1 MKRNSAEAE
10 FLGRLVRLRLGRA
23 QLAAV
28 RLGVSLRTR
37 LTLWYGALLAIT
49 LLTFS
54 GLVYFTLQQNL
65 SSSMDERLTLRADQ
79 LRLRIDP
86 SIGNLLQPEDVAP
99 GVQLQSTLGEFVG
112 TGVYVQLLNQ
122 KAAVIATPPNLIGEE
137 LPVPTSSRQ
146 AIVEDRPIFDVV
158 PIAGDQV
165 RVRLLTEPLHL
176 NGTGEVVGAVQV
188 AESFAPFESTMSAVA
203 RLMLLAGVG
212 ALLLAVVVGWL
223 LTRAALS
230 PVFRITDTAR
240 HIAATGDYRQ
250 RLHVTP
256 PRFGHGDELFFLA
269 ATFNDM
275 IARLEHMLDSQ
286 RRLLADTSHE
296 LRNPI
301 TIIRGNLALLRR
313 SSVPEASR
321 NEAIVEAEEE
331 AARMGRLVGDLLLL
345 ARADA
350 GDIPSFQRERVD
362 LGELASDVVEQARP
376 QAGSCT
382 LSASHDPRCVVL
394 GDRDR
399 LKQLVTNLVEN
410 AIRYTPAGGKVDV
423 VVRGGTGLQ
432 QRGATVRS
440 RNARDAGTTTSMA
453 QLTITDTGI
462 GISPTDLPHVFER
475 FYRAE
480 KARSRAHGGSG
491 LGLSIAE
498 YIAQAHGGSIEA
510 SSEGPNRGST
520 FTVRLPLAPRADPKR
535 PVSAPVAPVAIGR

>member
-1 MKRNSAEAE
+1 MKR
-10 FLGRLVRLRLGRA
+10 F
-23 QLAAV
+23 V

-37 LTLWYGALLAIT
+37 LTLWYGALLAVT

-65 SSSMDERLTLRADQ
+65 STSMDERLTLRADQ
-79 LRLRIDP
+79 LRLRISP
-86 SIGNLLQPEDVAP
+86 SLGILQPEDVAP
-99 GVQLQSTLGEFVG
+99 GVQLQSTLSEFVG

-122 KAAVIATPPNLIGEE
+122 KAAVIATPPNLLGEE
-137 LPVPTSSRQ
+137 LPVPSSSRQ
-146 AIVEDRPIFDVV
+146 AITEDRPIFDTV
-158 PIAGDQV
+158 PISDGTAS
-165 RVRLLTEPLHL
+165 VRLLTEPLHM
-176 NGTGEVVGAVQV
+176 NGTNEVVGAVEV
-188 AESFAPFESTMSAVA
+188 AESLSPVDNTMTAVA
-203 RLMLLAGVG
+203 RLLLTAGAF

-223 LTRAALS
+223 LTRAALR

-250 RLHVTP
+250 RLQVRP

-301 TIIRGNLALLRR
+301 TIIRGNLAVLRHTG
-313 SSVPEASR
+313 VPEASR

-350 GDIPSFQRERVD
+350 GDVPSFHNERVD
-362 LGELASDVVEQARP
+362 LSELAAEVVEQGRPLAGTRTLTASSDAR
-376 QAGSCT
+376 CI
-382 LSASHDPRCVVL
+382 VL

-399 LKQLVTNLVEN
+399 LKQLIANLVEN
-410 AIRYTPAGGKVDV
+410 AIRYTPGGGKVEV
-423 VVRGGTGLQ
+423 SVRRPAGMQQWGG
-432 QRGATVRS
+432 AVRS
-440 RNARDAGTTTSMA
+440 RNARDAGTPIPMA
-453 QLTITDTGI
+453 QLTVKDSGI

-491 LGLSIAE
+491 LGLSIAQ

-510 SSEGPNRGST
+510 SSEGTNRGST
-520 FTVRLPLAPRADPKR
+520 FTVHLPLASRTDPRR
-535 PVSAPVAPVAIGR
+535 PVTTPVAPVAIGR

>member
-1 MKRNSAEAE
+1 MKRM
-10 FLGRLVRLRLGRA
+10 L
-23 QLAAV
+23 

-37 LTLWYGALLAIT
+37 LTLWYGALLAVT
-49 LLTFS
+49 LLAFS
-54 GLVYFTLQQNL
+54 GLVYFTLQQSL

-79 LRLRIDP
+79 LHREVGP

-99 GVQLQSTLGEFVG
+99 DVQLQSTLNEFVG

-122 KAAVIATPPNLIGEE
+122 KAAVIATPPNLVGEQ
-137 LPVPTSSRQ
+137 LPVPSSSRQ
-146 AIVEDRPIFDVV
+146 AIQEDRPIFDTV
-158 PIAGDQV
+158 PV
-165 RVRLLTEPLHL
+165 KNSTSVRLLTQPLHL
-176 NGTGEVVGAVQV
+176 AGTDEVVGAVQV
-188 AESFAPFESTMSAVA
+188 AESLSPLENTMSAVA
-203 RLMLLAGVG
+203 RLLLSAGAA

-313 SSVPEASR
+313 QNVPESSR
-321 NEAIVEAEEE
+321 AEAVVEAEEE

-350 GDIPSFQRERVD
+350 GELPSIVLERVD
-362 LGELASDVVEQARP
+362 LGELATEVVDQARP
-376 QAGSCT
+376 RAAAHQLSISCE
-382 LSASHDPRCVVL
+382 SRCVVL

-410 AIRYTPAGGKVDV
+410 AIRYTPAGGRIEVS
-423 VVRGGTGLQ
+423 VRGATGLQ
-432 QRGATVRS
+432 QRSAPVRS
-440 RNARDAGTTTSMA
+440 RIAPSSGSSISMA
-453 QLTITDTGI
+453 NLTISDSGI
-462 GISPTDLPHVFER
+462 GISRADLPHVFER
-475 FYRAE
+475 FYRAD
-480 KARSRAHGGSG
+480 KARSRAYGGTG
-491 LGLSIAE
+491 LGLSIAQ
-498 YIAQAHGGSIEA
+498 YVAQVHGGSIEVV
-510 SSEGPNRGST
+510 SDGTNRGST
-520 FTVRLPLAPRADPKR
+520 FTVRLPLATRDDPTR
-535 PVSAPVAPVAIGR
+535 PVAPPPAPVAIGR